1 MYQLDEISFIY
12 LGLIIPILFLVFLIF
27 RRWQKKSIRKY
38 FDLNTIKF
46 LSPEISNSKPL
57 LKFIIISFA
66 LLMLVIS
73 LVNPKI
79 GTELK
84 TVKREGVDIVFAI
97 DVSKSMLA
105 EDIAPNRIIK
115 SKRIV
120 SELFN
125 NLGSDRVGIIAYA
138 STAIPV
144 LPITTDFSSA
154 RMFLESLNTDM
165 LSSQG
170 TSIAEAIN
178 LSKNY
183 FNDENQTNRVLCV
196 ISDGEDHEIQNNN
209 LSDIAKEAG
218 ITIISIGVGSPNG
231 APIPIK
237 ENDIVKSYKKDDKG
251 EVVITKLNENILK
264 DMATQT
270 GGIYFKGDN
279 TNSVVSSIV
288 DELKEMDKQE
298 FESKQFVSFKDQ
310 FQWFLFVGLFL
321 IILDVVVFERK
332 TYWLDKL
339 NLFNENEKV

>member
-1 MYQLDEISFIY
+1 MFVPHSELDLKKMFDELKINSLDDLFTHIPDALLLENGLDLPESLSELESIDYFDDIAARNKSELVCFAGGGHYDVYLPQTVKSLTMRPEFMTSYTPYQAEISQ
-12 LGLIIPILFLVFLIF
+12 GILQVLFEF
-27 RRWQKKSIRKY
+27 Q
-38 FDLNTIKF
+38 
-46 LSPEISNSKPL
+46 
-57 LKFIIISFA
+57 
-66 LLMLVIS
+66 S
-73 LVNPKI
+73 LVCD
-79 GTELK
+79 L
-84 TVKREGVDIVFAI
+84 
-97 DVSKSMLA
+97 
-105 EDIAPNRIIK
+105 
-115 SKRIV
+115 
-120 SELFN
+120 
-125 NLGSDRVGIIAYA
+125 
-138 STAIPV
+138 
-144 LPITTDFSSA
+144 
-154 RMFLESLNTDM
+154 TDM
-165 LSSQG
+165 ELANASLYDG
-170 TSIAEAIN
+170 ATSIAEAIN

-321 IILDVVVFERK
+321 IILDVLVFERK